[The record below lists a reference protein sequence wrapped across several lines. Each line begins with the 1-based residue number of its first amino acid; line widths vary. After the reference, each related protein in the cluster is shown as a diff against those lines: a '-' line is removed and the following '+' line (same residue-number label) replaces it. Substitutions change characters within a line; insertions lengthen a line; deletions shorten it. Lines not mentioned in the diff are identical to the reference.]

1 MSPPMRSRLYM
12 ASEEQEDRGGP
23 PGVFA
28 GEKHPLVTWIGLE
41 NCRSESSVVF
51 SRPTF
56 VAVSRR
62 VAQSST
68 SSGVGSPSTTRV
80 LRSFP
85 AFWYVAS
92 GMIIDGEFMNRSE
105 HATVAS
111 PSGT

>member
-1 MSPPMRSRLYM
+1 M
-12 ASEEQEDRGGP
+12 QCT
-23 PGVFA
+23 
-28 GEKHPLVTWIGLE
+28 EKYPLATWIGLE

-68 SSGVGSPSTTRV
+68 SSGVGSPSTTLV
-80 LRSFP
+80 LQSFP
-85 AFWYVAS
+85 AFWYSRS
-92 GMIIDGEFMNRSE
+92 GITPVGEFMNRSE